1 MYNRR
6 NQSHLCPGAPTYRF
20 SLSVFRSRGVHRS
33 LFKIEHAHHQT
44 FLLCCKCPPS
54 HFSVGL
60 GVGIYICTHAP
71 TRPISRPLLAQS
83 VLMVGTMLGMM
94 GACVETYQYDG
105 RRPTR
110 LSWKTRFYADF
121 WSVKNKRTPSASSS
135 NPVLIAKVAAC
146 FVGVLAPG
154 FRERAFLIILF
165 YFIFTKPRQRWLASD
180 WVHSGWSF

>member
-1 MYNRR
+1 
-6 NQSHLCPGAPTYRF
+6 
-20 SLSVFRSRGVHRS
+20 
-33 LFKIEHAHHQT
+33 
-44 FLLCCKCPPS
+44 
-54 HFSVGL
+54 
-60 GVGIYICTHAP
+60 
-71 TRPISRPLLAQS
+71 
-83 VLMVGTMLGMM
+83 MLGMM

-154 FRERAFLIILF
+154 FRDGLFYNFILF
-165 YFIFTKPRQRWLASD
+165 YFYQAKTEMASPPIGCIPVGHSDAIPNIGNVMLAKAMDRLRRLLDLCSTVYGGV
-180 WVHSGWSF
+180 WTLNLSV